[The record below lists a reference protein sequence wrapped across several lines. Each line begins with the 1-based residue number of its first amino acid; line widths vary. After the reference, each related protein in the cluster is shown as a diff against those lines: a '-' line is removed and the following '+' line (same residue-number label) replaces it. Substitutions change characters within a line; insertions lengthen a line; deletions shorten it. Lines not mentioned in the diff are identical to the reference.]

1 MDPARPTGG
10 TNSPEGGAARPAPD
24 GGAPP
29 APANVWAYRCP
40 SGTCDTE
47 LVILPEQEGQWVEC
61 PTCGH
66 QFIAPHLEPAPPDAS
81 GPAAPEM
88 PAPPKRPTDSQVVGW
103 LVGGLRP
110 PRPTAGQG
118 TAKERTSAAEVLEML
133 ARQAQAPGV
142 PVAPARPAPEAPPRH
157 HRRPAVHGPQYTK
170 REVLTILW
178 IAAAAICGI
187 GVLAAAMVGAQ
198 VVALAAVPFVAMAVL
213 WTIVIIRRKKPPA

>member
-1 MDPARPTGG
+1 
-10 TNSPEGGAARPAPD
+10 
-24 GGAPP
+24 
-29 APANVWAYRCP
+29 
-40 SGTCDTE
+40 
-47 LVILPEQEGQWVEC
+47 
-61 PTCGH
+61 
-66 QFIAPHLEPAPPDAS
+66 
-81 GPAAPEM
+81 
-88 PAPPKRPTDSQVVGW
+88 
-103 LVGGLRP
+103 
-110 PRPTAGQG
+110 
-118 TAKERTSAAEVLEML
+118 ML